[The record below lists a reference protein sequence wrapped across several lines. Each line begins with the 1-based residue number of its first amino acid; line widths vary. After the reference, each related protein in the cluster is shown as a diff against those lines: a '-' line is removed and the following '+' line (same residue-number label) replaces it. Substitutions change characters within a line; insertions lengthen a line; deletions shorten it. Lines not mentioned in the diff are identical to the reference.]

1 MESRVCRVPSPA
13 SAPLPQIAIV
23 DDDDSMRQALVALIR
38 SFGFAASAYG
48 SAEEFLAAPALQQ
61 ADCLVTDIHMPGL
74 SGIELKRKLTERGIA
89 LPVIMITA
97 RAEAGLEEK
106 AMASGALFVL
116 RKPFEADVLV
126 NCIEQALA

>member
-1 MESRVCRVPSPA
+1 
-13 SAPLPQIAIV
+13 
-23 DDDDSMRQALVALIR
+23 MRQALVALVR
-38 SFGFAASAYG
+38 SLGFAASAFG
-48 SAEEFLAAPALQQ
+48 SAEEFLAAPALGQ
-61 ADCLVTDIHMPGL
+61 ADCLVTDIQMPGL
-74 SGIELKRKLTERGIA
+74 SGIDLKRKLTERGIA